1 MDAQP
6 TVLANTCYSFITP
19 DEAVSIAGVYS
30 NAGGKFAN
38 IDGAG
43 GLSPLGAGADIR
55 AAEAVQ
61 ANAWFTAI
69 TGEAFG

>member
-1 MDAQP
+1 M
-6 TVLANTCYSFITP
+6 LANTCYSFITP

-30 NAGGKFAN
+30 NKGGKFTN

-43 GLSPLGAGADIR
+43 GLSPLGAGVDVR
-55 AAEAVQ
+55 MAEAAQ
-61 ANAWFTAI
+61 ADAWFTAI